1 MLPLQKS
8 SRKAPTLIITVGILI
23 TSGFFLISAQRNTA
37 QQSNLQSNS
46 VPSSNVQS
54 NNVQS
59 NNPSN
64 QSSWAMPTIL
74 PTETVTRHSAYS
86 LVYNHKHMQAKWV
99 AYNLTYGNT
108 VGGAERSS
116 KFSIDPSIS
125 PRTAVTSDYTKT
137 GYDRGHLAPAGDM
150 KFSAQAMSESFYM
163 GNVSPQLPGFNRGIW
178 KKLEEQFRSWAPNSH
193 PVFVVTGPVL
203 TDPISSHIGQT
214 CSISVPQRFY
224 KIMLDTASPMRAIAF
239 ILPNNSSTQPL
250 SSFAMSIDEA
260 EKITGLDFFP
270 KLNDLQEAKIEKTL
284 ILNQWRFD

>member
-1 MLPLQKS
+1 MLRQQKLS

-23 TSGFFLISAQRNTA
+23 TSGFFLISAQRNKV
-37 QQSNLQSNS
+37 QQKNA
-46 VPSSNVQS
+46 PSSS
-54 NNVQS
+54 VQS

-64 QSSWAMPTIL
+64 QSSWSMPTIL
-74 PTETVTRHSAYS
+74 PTETVTQHSAYS

-99 AYNLTYGNT
+99 AYNLTYENT

-150 KFSAQAMSESFYM
+150 KFSAQAMSESFFM
-163 GNVSPQLPGFNRGIW
+163 SNVSPQLPGFNRGIW
-178 KKLEEQFRSWAPNSH
+178 KKLEEQFRSWAPSSH

-214 CSISVPQRFY
+214 CRISVPQRFY
-224 KIMLDTASPMRAIAF
+224 KVMLDTASPMRAIAF
-239 ILPNNSSTQPL
+239 VMSNNSSTQPL

-260 EKITGLDFFP
+260 ERITGIDFFP
-270 KLNDLQEAKIEKTL
+270 KLNDIQEAKIEKTL
-284 ILNQWRFD
+284 ILNQWRFN

>member
-1 MLPLQKS
+1 MRPPKKS
-8 SRKAPTLIITVGILI
+8 SRKAPTLILTVAILI
-23 TSGFFLISAQRNTA
+23 TSGFLLVSAQRNTA
-37 QQSNLQSNS
+37 PQNNL
-46 VPSSNVQS
+46 QS

-59 NNPSN
+59 SSVQSNNPPT
-64 QSSWAMPTIL
+64 QSSWAMPAIL
-74 PTETVTRHSAYS
+74 PTETVTQHSAYS

-163 GNVSPQLPGFNRGIW
+163 SNVSPQLPGFNRGIW
-178 KKLEEQFRSWAPNSH
+178 KKLEEQFRSWAPSSH

-239 ILPNNSSTQPL
+239 VLPNNSSTQPL

-260 EKITGLDFFP
+260 ERITGMDFFP
-270 KLNDLQEAKIEKTL
+270 KLNDPQEAKIEKTL
-284 ILNQWRFD
+284 ILNQWRFN

>member
-1 MLPLQKS
+1 MSKQMLPIKKS
-8 SRKAPTLIITVGILI
+8 SRKAPTLIFTVAILI

-37 QQSNLQSNS
+37 PQNNRQSSNL
-46 VPSSNVQS
+46 
-54 NNVQS
+54 QS

-64 QSSWAMPTIL
+64 QSSWAMPAIL
-74 PTETVTRHSAYS
+74 PTETVTQHSAYS

-108 VGGAERSS
+108 IGGAERSS

-178 KKLEEQFRSWAPNSH
+178 KKLEEQFRSWAPSSH

-203 TDPISSHIGQT
+203 IDPINSHIGQT
-214 CSISVPQRFY
+214 CSISVPWRFY

-239 ILPNNSSTQPL
+239 VMPNNSSTQPL

-260 EKITGLDFFP
+260 ERITGINFFP
-270 KLNDLQEAKIEKTL
+270 KLNDIQEAKIEKTL
-284 ILNQWRFD
+284 LLQQWRFN

>member
-1 MLPLQKS
+1 MSKQMIPLKKS

-37 QQSNLQSNS
+37 RQNNRQSSNL
-46 VPSSNVQS
+46 
-54 NNVQS
+54 QS

-64 QSSWAMPTIL
+64 QSSWAMPAIL
-74 PTETVTRHSAYS
+74 PTETVTQHSAYS

-108 VGGAERSS
+108 IGGAERSS

-150 KFSAQAMSESFYM
+150 KFSAQAMSESFFM
-163 GNVSPQLPGFNRGIW
+163 SNVSPQLPGFNRGIW
-178 KKLEEQFRSWAPNSH
+178 KKLEEQFRSWAPSSH

-214 CSISVPQRFY
+214 CRISVPQRFY
-224 KIMLDTASPMRAIAF
+224 KVMLDTASPMRAIAF
-239 ILPNNSSTQPL
+239 VMSNNSSTQPL

-260 EKITGLDFFP
+260 ERITGIDFFP
-270 KLNDLQEAKIEKTL
+270 KLNDIQEAKIEKTL
-284 ILNQWRFD
+284 LLQQWRFN

>member
-1 MLPLQKS
+1 MPKQMRPTKKS
-8 SRKAPTLIITVGILI
+8 SRKAPTLILTVAILI
-23 TSGFFLISAQRNTA
+23 TSGFLLVSAQRNKV
-37 QQSNLQSNS
+37 QQNSIQSS
-46 VPSSNVQS
+46 DAQS

-59 NNPSN
+59 NNPPT
-64 QSSWAMPTIL
+64 QSSWAMPAIL
-74 PTETVTRHSAYS
+74 PTETVTQHSAYS

-163 GNVSPQLPGFNRGIW
+163 SNVSPQLPGFNRGIW
-178 KKLEEQFRSWAPNSH
+178 KKLEEQFRSWAPSSH

-239 ILPNNSSTQPL
+239 VLPNNSSTQPL
-250 SSFAMSIDEA
+250 SSFALSIDEA
-260 EKITGLDFFP
+260 ERITGMDFFP
-270 KLNDLQEAKIEKTL
+270 KLNDVQEAKIEKTL
-284 ILNQWRFD
+284 ILNQWRFN

>member
-1 MLPLQKS
+1 
-8 SRKAPTLIITVGILI
+8 
-23 TSGFFLISAQRNTA
+23 
-37 QQSNLQSNS
+37 
-46 VPSSNVQS
+46 
-54 NNVQS
+54 
-59 NNPSN
+59 
-64 QSSWAMPTIL
+64 MPAIL
-74 PTETVTRHSAYS
+74 PTETVTQHSAYS

-163 GNVSPQLPGFNRGIW
+163 SNVSPHLPGFNRGIW
-178 KKLEEQFRSWAPNSH
+178 KKLEEQFRSWAPSSH

-214 CSISVPQRFY
+214 CRISIPQRFY
-224 KIMLDTASPMRAIAF
+224 KVMLDTASPMRAIAF
-239 ILPNNSSTQPL
+239 VLPNNSSTQPL

-260 EKITGLDFFP
+260 ERITGMDFFP

-284 ILNQWRFD
+284 ILNQWRFN

>member
-1 MLPLQKS
+1 MRPPNKS

-23 TSGFFLISAQRNTA
+23 TSGFFLISAQRNKV
-37 QQSNLQSNS
+37 QQNS
-46 VPSSNVQS
+46 IQSSNVQS
-54 NNVQS
+54 NN
-59 NNPSN
+59 PPT
-64 QSSWAMPTIL
+64 QSSWAMPAIL
-74 PTETVTRHSAYS
+74 PNETVTQHSAYS

-163 GNVSPQLPGFNRGIW
+163 SNVSPQLPGFNRGIW
-178 KKLEEQFRSWAPNSH
+178 KKLEEQFRTWAPSSH

-203 TDPISSHIGQT
+203 TDPSSSHIGQT

-239 ILPNNSSTQPL
+239 VLPNNSSTQPL

-260 EKITGLDFFP
+260 ERITGMDFFP

-284 ILNQWRFD
+284 ILNQWRFN

>member
-1 MLPLQKS
+1 MRPPKKS

-23 TSGFFLISAQRNTA
+23 TSGFLLISAQRNNVP
-37 QQSNLQSNS
+37 QNSIQS
-46 VPSSNVQS
+46 SS
-54 NNVQS
+54 VQS
-59 NNPSN
+59 NNPPT
-64 QSSWAMPTIL
+64 QSSWAMPAIL
-74 PTETVTRHSAYS
+74 PTETVTQHSAYS

-150 KFSAQAMSESFYM
+150 KFSVQAMSESFYM
-163 GNVSPQLPGFNRGIW
+163 SNVSPQLPGFNRGIW
-178 KKLEEQFRSWAPNSH
+178 KKLEEQFRSWAPSSH

-214 CSISVPQRFY
+214 CRISIPQRFY

-239 ILPNNSSTQPL
+239 VLPNNSSTQPL

-260 EKITGLDFFP
+260 ERITGMDFFP
-270 KLNDLQEAKIEKTL
+270 KLNDPQEAKIEKTL
-284 ILNQWRFD
+284 ILNQWRFN

>member
-1 MLPLQKS
+1 MRPPKKS

-23 TSGFFLISAQRNTA
+23 TSGFLLISAQRNTV
-37 QQSNLQSNS
+37 QQNNVHSSYLQS
-46 VPSSNVQS
+46 SSA
-54 NNVQS
+54 QS
-59 NNPSN
+59 NNPPT
-64 QSSWAMPTIL
+64 QSSWAMPAIL
-74 PTETVTRHSAYS
+74 PTETVTQHSAYS

-163 GNVSPQLPGFNRGIW
+163 SNVSPQLPGFNRGIW
-178 KKLEEQFRSWAPNSH
+178 KKLEEQFRSWAPSSH

-214 CSISVPQRFY
+214 CRISIPQRFY
-224 KIMLDTASPMRAIAF
+224 KVMLDTASPMRAIAF
-239 ILPNNSSTQPL
+239 VLPNNSSTQPL

-260 EKITGLDFFP
+260 ERITGIDFFP
-270 KLNDLQEAKIEKTL
+270 KLNDPQEAKIEKTL
-284 ILNQWRFD
+284 FLNQWRFN

>member
-1 MLPLQKS
+1 MLPLKKS

-23 TSGFFLISAQRNTA
+23 TSGFFLISAQRNTTK
-37 QQSNLQSNS
+37 QHNLQSNNLS
-46 VPSSNVQS
+46 T
-54 NNVQS
+54 
-59 NNPSN
+59 

-74 PTETVTRHSAYS
+74 PTETVTQHSAYS

-108 VGGAERSS
+108 IGGAERSS

-125 PRTAVTSDYTKT
+125 PRTAITSDYTKT

-150 KFSAQAMSESFYM
+150 KFSAQAMAESFYM
-163 GNVSPQLPGFNRGIW
+163 SNVSPQLPGFNRGIW
-178 KKLEEQFRSWAPNSH
+178 KKLEEQFRSWAPSSH

-203 TDPISSHIGQT
+203 IDPINSHIGQT
-214 CSISVPQRFY
+214 CSISVPWRFY

-239 ILPNNSSTQPL
+239 VMPNNSSTQPL

-260 EKITGLDFFP
+260 EQITGIDFFP
-270 KLNDLQEAKIEKTL
+270 KLNDIQEAKIEKTL
-284 ILNQWRFD
+284 LLQQWQFD

>member
-1 MLPLQKS
+1 
-8 SRKAPTLIITVGILI
+8 
-23 TSGFFLISAQRNTA
+23 
-37 QQSNLQSNS
+37 
-46 VPSSNVQS
+46 
-54 NNVQS
+54 
-59 NNPSN
+59 
-64 QSSWAMPTIL
+64 MPTIL
-74 PTETVTRHSAYS
+74 TTETVIQHSAYG

-163 GNVSPQLPGFNRGIW
+163 SNVSPQLPGFNRGIW
-178 KKLEEQFRSWAPNSH
+178 KKLEEQFRSWAPSSH

-239 ILPNNSSTQPL
+239 VLPNNSSTQPL
-250 SSFAMSIDEA
+250 RSFAMSIDEA

-284 ILNQWRFD
+284 ILNQWRFN

>member
-1 MLPLQKS
+1 MRPPKKS

-23 TSGFFLISAQRNTA
+23 TSGFLLISAQRNTA
-37 QQSNLQSNS
+37 QQNNVHSSYLQSS
-46 VPSSNVQS
+46 SAQSSN
-54 NNVQS
+54 
-59 NNPSN
+59 PPT
-64 QSSWAMPTIL
+64 QSSWAMPAIL
-74 PTETVTRHSAYS
+74 PTETVTQHSAYS

-178 KKLEEQFRSWAPNSH
+178 KKLEEQFRSWAPSSH

-239 ILPNNSSTQPL
+239 VLPNNSSTQPL

-260 EKITGLDFFP
+260 ERITGMDFFP
-270 KLNDLQEAKIEKTL
+270 KLNDPQEAKIEKTL
-284 ILNQWRFD
+284 FLNQWRFN

>member
-1 MLPLQKS
+1 MLPLKKLS

-37 QQSNLQSNS
+37 KQHNLQS
-46 VPSSNVQS
+46 SNL
-54 NNVQS
+54 QS

-64 QSSWAMPTIL
+64 QSSWAMPAIL
-74 PTETVTRHSAYS
+74 PTEIVTQHSAYS

-108 VGGAERSS
+108 IGGAERSS

-178 KKLEEQFRSWAPNSH
+178 KKLEEQFRSWAPSSH

-203 TDPISSHIGQT
+203 IDPINSHIGQT
-214 CSISVPQRFY
+214 CSISVPWRFY

-239 ILPNNSSTQPL
+239 VMPNNSSTQPL
-250 SSFAMSIDEA
+250 SFFAMSIDEA
-260 EKITGLDFFP
+260 ERITGIDFFP
-270 KLNDLQEAKIEKTL
+270 KLNDIQEAKIEKTL
-284 ILNQWRFD
+284 LLQQWRFD

>member
-1 MLPLQKS
+1 MLRQQKLS

-23 TSGFFLISAQRNTA
+23 TSGFLLISAQRNKV
-37 QQSNLQSNS
+37 QQKNAPSSS
-46 VPSSNVQS
+46 VQSSNVQS
-54 NNVQS
+54 NN
-59 NNPSN
+59 PSTK
-64 QSSWAMPTIL
+64 SSWAMPAIL
-74 PTETVTRHSAYS
+74 PTETVTQHSAYS

-116 KFSIDPSIS
+116 KFSIDPSIT

-163 GNVSPQLPGFNRGIW
+163 SNVSPQLPGFNRGIW
-178 KKLEEQFRSWAPNSH
+178 KKLEEQFRSWAPSSH

-214 CSISVPQRFY
+214 CRISVPQRFY
-224 KIMLDTASPMRAIAF
+224 KVMLDTASPMRAIAF
-239 ILPNNSSTQPL
+239 VMSNNSSTQPL

-260 EKITGLDFFP
+260 ERITGIDFFP
-270 KLNDLQEAKIEKTL
+270 KLNDIQEAKIEKTL
-284 ILNQWRFD
+284 ILNQWRFN

>member
-1 MLPLQKS
+1 MSKQMLPLKKS

-23 TSGFFLISAQRNTA
+23 TSGFFLISAQRNTTR
-37 QQSNLQSNS
+37 QNNRQSSNLQSS
-46 VPSSNVQS
+46 
-54 NNVQS
+54 
-59 NNPSN
+59 NPST
-64 QSSWAMPTIL
+64 QSSWAMPAIL
-74 PTETVTRHSAYS
+74 PTETVTQHSAYS

-150 KFSAQAMSESFYM
+150 KFSAQAMAESFYM
-163 GNVSPQLPGFNRGIW
+163 SNVSPQLPGFNRGIW
-178 KKLEEQFRSWAPNSH
+178 KKLEEQFRSWAPSSH
-193 PVFVVTGPVL
+193 PVFIATGPVL
-203 TDPISSHIGQT
+203 TDPITAHIGQS

-224 KIMLDTASPMRAIAF
+224 KVMLDTASPMRAIAF
-239 ILPNNSSTQPL
+239 VLHNVSSAEPL
-250 SSFAMSIDEA
+250 SRFAMSIDEA

-270 KLNDLQEAKIEKTL
+270 KLNDIQEAKIEKTL
-284 ILNQWRFD
+284 LLQQWQFD

>member
-1 MLPLQKS
+1 MSKQMLPIKKS
-8 SRKAPTLIITVGILI
+8 SRKAPTLIFTVAILI

-37 QQSNLQSNS
+37 PQNNRQSSNL
-46 VPSSNVQS
+46 
-54 NNVQS
+54 QS

-64 QSSWAMPTIL
+64 QSSWAMPAIL
-74 PTETVTRHSAYS
+74 PTETVTQHSAYS

-108 VGGAERSS
+108 IGGAERSS

-163 GNVSPQLPGFNRGIW
+163 SNVSPQLPGFNRGIW
-178 KKLEEQFRSWAPNSH
+178 KKLEEQFRSWAPSSH

-203 TDPISSHIGQT
+203 IDPINSHIGQT
-214 CSISVPQRFY
+214 CSISVPWRFY

-239 ILPNNSSTQPL
+239 VMPNNSSTQPL

-260 EKITGLDFFP
+260 ERITGINFFP
-270 KLNDLQEAKIEKTL
+270 KLNDIQEAKIEKTL
-284 ILNQWRFD
+284 LLQQWRFN

>member
-1 MLPLQKS
+1 MRPPKKS
-8 SRKAPTLIITVGILI
+8 SRKAPTLILTVAILI
-23 TSGFFLISAQRNTA
+23 TSGFLLVSAQRNTV
-37 QQSNLQSNS
+37 QQNNVHSNYLQS
-46 VPSSNVQS
+46 SS
-54 NNVQS
+54 VQS
-59 NNPSN
+59 NNPST
-64 QSSWAMPTIL
+64 QSSWAMPAIL
-74 PTETVTRHSAYS
+74 PTETVTQHSAYS

-163 GNVSPQLPGFNRGIW
+163 SNVSPQLPGFNRGIW
-178 KKLEEQFRSWAPNSH
+178 KKLEEQFRSWAPSSH

-239 ILPNNSSTQPL
+239 VLPNNSSTQPL

-260 EKITGLDFFP
+260 ERITGMDFFP

-284 ILNQWRFD
+284 ILNQWRFN

>member
-1 MLPLQKS
+1 MRPPKKS

-23 TSGFFLISAQRNTA
+23 TSGFLLISAQRNTA
-37 QQSNLQSNS
+37 QQNNVHSSYLQSS
-46 VPSSNVQS
+46 SAQSSN
-54 NNVQS
+54 
-59 NNPSN
+59 PPT
-64 QSSWAMPTIL
+64 QSSWAMPAIL
-74 PTETVTRHSAYS
+74 PTETVTQHSAYS

-108 VGGAERSS
+108 IGGAERSS

-163 GNVSPQLPGFNRGIW
+163 SNVSPQLPGFNRGIW
-178 KKLEEQFRSWAPNSH
+178 KKLEEQFRSWAPSSH

-239 ILPNNSSTQPL
+239 VLPNNSSTQPL

-260 EKITGLDFFP
+260 ERITGIDFFP
-270 KLNDLQEAKIEKTL
+270 KLNDPQEAKIEKTL
-284 ILNQWRFD
+284 ILNQWRFN

>member
-1 MLPLQKS
+1 MRPPKKS
-8 SRKAPTLIITVGILI
+8 SRKAPTLILTVAILI
-23 TSGFFLISAQRNTA
+23 TSGFLLISAQRNTA
-37 QQSNLQSNS
+37 QQNNVHSSYLQS
-46 VPSSNVQS
+46 SS
-54 NNVQS
+54 VQS
-59 NNPSN
+59 NNPST
-64 QSSWAMPTIL
+64 QSSWAMPAIL
-74 PTETVTRHSAYS
+74 PTETVTQHSAYS

-163 GNVSPQLPGFNRGIW
+163 SNVSPQLPGFNRGIW
-178 KKLEEQFRSWAPNSH
+178 KKLEEQFRSWAPSSH

-214 CSISVPQRFY
+214 CSISVPKRFY

-239 ILPNNSSTQPL
+239 VLPNNSSTQPL

-260 EKITGLDFFP
+260 ERITGMDFFP

-284 ILNQWRFD
+284 ILNQWRFN

>member
-1 MLPLQKS
+1 MRPPKKS

-23 TSGFFLISAQRNTA
+23 TSGFFLISAQRNKV
-37 QQSNLQSNS
+37 QQNSIQSS
-46 VPSSNVQS
+46 DVQS
-54 NNVQS
+54 SSVQS
-59 NNPSN
+59 NNPST
-64 QSSWAMPTIL
+64 QSSWAMPAIL
-74 PTETVTRHSAYS
+74 PTETVTQHSAYS

-163 GNVSPQLPGFNRGIW
+163 SNVSPQLPGFNRGIW
-178 KKLEEQFRSWAPNSH
+178 KKLEEQFRSWAPSSH

-239 ILPNNSSTQPL
+239 VLPNNSSTQPL

-260 EKITGLDFFP
+260 ERITGMDFFP
-270 KLNDLQEAKIEKTL
+270 KLNDPQETKIEKTL
-284 ILNQWRFD
+284 FLNQWRFN

>member
-1 MLPLQKS
+1 MLPIKKS
-8 SRKAPTLIITVGILI
+8 SRKAPTLIFTVAILI

-37 QQSNLQSNS
+37 PQNNRQSSNL
-46 VPSSNVQS
+46 
-54 NNVQS
+54 QS

-64 QSSWAMPTIL
+64 QSSWAMPAIL
-74 PTETVTRHSAYS
+74 PTETVTQHSAYS

-108 VGGAERSS
+108 IGGAERSS

-178 KKLEEQFRSWAPNSH
+178 KKLEEQFRSWAPSSH

-203 TDPISSHIGQT
+203 IDPINSHIGQT
-214 CSISVPQRFY
+214 CSISVPWRFY

-239 ILPNNSSTQPL
+239 VMPNNSSTQPL

-260 EKITGLDFFP
+260 ERITGINFFP
-270 KLNDLQEAKIEKTL
+270 KLNDIQEAKIEKTL
-284 ILNQWRFD
+284 LLQQWRFN

>member
-1 MLPLQKS
+1 MRPPKNS
-8 SRKAPTLIITVGILI
+8 SRKAPTLLITVGILI
-23 TSGFFLISAQRNTA
+23 TSGFFLISAQRNKV
-37 QQSNLQSNS
+37 QQNSIQSS
-46 VPSSNVQS
+46 DAQS

-59 NNPSN
+59 NNPPT
-64 QSSWAMPTIL
+64 QSSWAMPAIL
-74 PTETVTRHSAYS
+74 PTETVTQHSAYS

-125 PRTAVTSDYTKT
+125 PRTAVTSDYSKT

-163 GNVSPQLPGFNRGIW
+163 SNVSPQLPGFNRGIW
-178 KKLEEQFRSWAPNSH
+178 KKLEEQFRSWAPSSH

-239 ILPNNSSTQPL
+239 VLPNNSSTQPL

-260 EKITGLDFFP
+260 ERITGIDFFP

-284 ILNQWRFD
+284 LLQQWRFN

>member
-1 MLPLQKS
+1 MRPTKKS
-8 SRKAPTLIITVGILI
+8 SRKAPTLILTVAILI
-23 TSGFFLISAQRNTA
+23 TSGFLLVSAQRNKVQQNSIQSSDA
-37 QQSNLQSNS
+37 QSSSAQ
-46 VPSSNVQS
+46 SSN
-54 NNVQS
+54 
-59 NNPSN
+59 PPT
-64 QSSWAMPTIL
+64 QSSWAMPAIL
-74 PTETVTRHSAYS
+74 PTETVTQHSAYS

-163 GNVSPQLPGFNRGIW
+163 SNVSPQLPGFNRGIW
-178 KKLEEQFRSWAPNSH
+178 KKLEEQFRSWAPSSH

-239 ILPNNSSTQPL
+239 VLPNNSSTQPL

-260 EKITGLDFFP
+260 ERITGMDFFP
-270 KLNDLQEAKIEKTL
+270 KLNDVQEAKIEKTL
-284 ILNQWRFD
+284 ILNQWRFN

>member
-1 MLPLQKS
+1 
-8 SRKAPTLIITVGILI
+8 
-23 TSGFFLISAQRNTA
+23 LISAQRNTA
-37 QQSNLQSNS
+37 KQHNLQS
-46 VPSSNVQS
+46 SNL
-54 NNVQS
+54 QS

-64 QSSWAMPTIL
+64 QSSWAMPAIL
-74 PTETVTRHSAYS
+74 PTETVTQHSAYS

-108 VGGAERSS
+108 IGGAERSS

-163 GNVSPQLPGFNRGIW
+163 SNVSPQLPGFNRGIW
-178 KKLEEQFRSWAPNSH
+178 KKLEEQFRSWAPSSH

-203 TDPISSHIGQT
+203 TDPIGSPYIGQT
-214 CSISVPQRFY
+214 CRISVPQRFY

-239 ILPNNSSTQPL
+239 VMPNNSSTQPL

-260 EKITGLDFFP
+260 ERITGIDFFP
-270 KLNDLQEAKIEKTL
+270 KLNDIQEAKIEKTL
-284 ILNQWRFD
+284 ILNQWRFN

>member
-1 MLPLQKS
+1 MSKQMLPIKKS
-8 SRKAPTLIITVGILI
+8 SRKAPTLIFTVAILI

-37 QQSNLQSNS
+37 PQNNRQSSNL
-46 VPSSNVQS
+46 
-54 NNVQS
+54 QS

-64 QSSWAMPTIL
+64 QSSWAMPAIL
-74 PTETVTRHSAYS
+74 PTETVTQHSAYS

-108 VGGAERSS
+108 IGGAERSS

-178 KKLEEQFRSWAPNSH
+178 KKLEEQFRSWAPSSH

-214 CSISVPQRFY
+214 CRISVPQRFY
-224 KIMLDTASPMRAIAF
+224 KVMLDTASPMRAIAF
-239 ILPNNSSTQPL
+239 VMSNNSSTQPL

-260 EKITGLDFFP
+260 ERITGIDFFP
-270 KLNDLQEAKIEKTL
+270 KLNDIQEAKIEKTL
-284 ILNQWRFD
+284 ILNQWRFN

>member
-1 MLPLQKS
+1 MSKQMRPPKKS

-23 TSGFFLISAQRNTA
+23 TSGFLLISAQRNTA
-37 QQSNLQSNS
+37 QQNNVHSSYLQSS
-46 VPSSNVQS
+46 SAQSSN
-54 NNVQS
+54 
-59 NNPSN
+59 PPT
-64 QSSWAMPTIL
+64 QSSWAMPAIL
-74 PTETVTRHSAYS
+74 PTETVTQHSAYS

-108 VGGAERSS
+108 IGGAERSS

-163 GNVSPQLPGFNRGIW
+163 SNVSPQLPGFNRGIW
-178 KKLEEQFRSWAPNSH
+178 KKLEEQFRSWAPSSH

-239 ILPNNSSTQPL
+239 VLPNNSSTQPL

-260 EKITGLDFFP
+260 ERITGIDFFP
-270 KLNDLQEAKIEKTL
+270 KLNDPQEAKIEKTL
-284 ILNQWRFD
+284 ILNQWRFN

>member
-1 MLPLQKS
+1 MRPTKKS
-8 SRKAPTLIITVGILI
+8 SRKAPTLILTVAILI
-23 TSGFFLISAQRNTA
+23 TSGFLLISAQRNKV
-37 QQSNLQSNS
+37 QQNSIQSS
-46 VPSSNVQS
+46 DAQS

-59 NNPSN
+59 NNPST
-64 QSSWAMPTIL
+64 QSSWAMPAIL
-74 PTETVTRHSAYS
+74 PTETVTQHSAYS

-163 GNVSPQLPGFNRGIW
+163 SNVSPQLPGFNRGIW
-178 KKLEEQFRSWAPNSH
+178 KKLEEQFRTWAPSSH

-239 ILPNNSSTQPL
+239 VLPNNSSTQPL

-260 EKITGLDFFP
+260 ERITGMDFFP

-284 ILNQWRFD
+284 ILNQWRFN

>member
-1 MLPLQKS
+1 MRPPKKS
-8 SRKAPTLIITVGILI
+8 SRKAPTLILTVAILI
-23 TSGFFLISAQRNTA
+23 TSGFLLISAQRNNVP
-37 QQSNLQSNS
+37 QNSIQS
-46 VPSSNVQS
+46 SS
-54 NNVQS
+54 VQS
-59 NNPSN
+59 NNPPT
-64 QSSWAMPTIL
+64 QSSWAMPAIL
-74 PTETVTRHSAYS
+74 PTETVTQHSAYS

-150 KFSAQAMSESFYM
+150 KFSAQAMLESFYM
-163 GNVSPQLPGFNRGIW
+163 SNVSPQLPGFNRGIW
-178 KKLEEQFRSWAPNSH
+178 KKLEEQFRSWAPSSH

-203 TDPISSHIGQT
+203 TDPISAHIGQT

-239 ILPNNSSTQPL
+239 VLPNNSSTQPL
-250 SSFAMSIDEA
+250 SYFAMSIDEA
-260 EKITGLDFFP
+260 ERITGIDFFP
-270 KLNDLQEAKIEKTL
+270 KLNDVQEAKIEKTL
-284 ILNQWRFD
+284 LLQQWRFN

>member
-1 MLPLQKS
+1 MRPPKKS

-37 QQSNLQSNS
+37 QQNNVHSSYLQSS
-46 VPSSNVQS
+46 SAQSSN
-54 NNVQS
+54 
-59 NNPSN
+59 PPT
-64 QSSWAMPTIL
+64 QSSWAMPAIL
-74 PTETVTRHSAYS
+74 PTETVTQHSAYS

-108 VGGAERSS
+108 IGGAERSS

-163 GNVSPQLPGFNRGIW
+163 SNVSPQLPGFNRGIW
-178 KKLEEQFRSWAPNSH
+178 KKLEEQFRSWAPSSH

-239 ILPNNSSTQPL
+239 VLPNNSSTQPL

-260 EKITGLDFFP
+260 ERITGIDFFP
-270 KLNDLQEAKIEKTL
+270 KLNDPQEAKIEKTL
-284 ILNQWRFD
+284 ILNQWRFN

>member
-1 MLPLQKS
+1 MSQQMRPLKKS
-8 SRKAPTLIITVGILI
+8 SRKAPTLILTVAILI
-23 TSGFFLISAQRNTA
+23 TSGFLLVSAQRNTA
-37 QQSNLQSNS
+37 QQNNVHSSYLQS
-46 VPSSNVQS
+46 SS
-54 NNVQS
+54 VQS
-59 NNPSN
+59 NNPPT
-64 QSSWAMPTIL
+64 QSSWAMPAIL
-74 PTETVTRHSAYS
+74 PTETVTQHSAYS

-163 GNVSPQLPGFNRGIW
+163 SNVSPQLPGFNRGIW
-178 KKLEEQFRSWAPNSH
+178 KKLEEQFRSWAPSSH

-239 ILPNNSSTQPL
+239 VLPNNSSTQPL
-250 SSFAMSIDEA
+250 SSFAMSIDEV
-260 EKITGLDFFP
+260 ERITGMDFFP
-270 KLNDLQEAKIEKTL
+270 KLNDPQEAKIEKTL
-284 ILNQWRFD
+284 ILNQWRFN

>member
-1 MLPLQKS
+1 
-8 SRKAPTLIITVGILI
+8 
-23 TSGFFLISAQRNTA
+23 
-37 QQSNLQSNS
+37 
-46 VPSSNVQS
+46 
-54 NNVQS
+54 
-59 NNPSN
+59 
-64 QSSWAMPTIL
+64 
-74 PTETVTRHSAYS
+74 
-86 LVYNHKHMQAKWV
+86 V

-178 KKLEEQFRSWAPNSH
+178 KKLEEQFRSWAPSSH

-203 TDPISSHIGQT
+203 TDPIGSPYIGQT
-214 CSISVPQRFY
+214 CRISIPQRFY

-239 ILPNNSSTQPL
+239 VLPNASSSEPL
-250 SSFAMSIDEA
+250 SRFAMSIDEA

-270 KLNDLQEAKIEKTL
+270 KLNDIQEAKIEKTL
-284 ILNQWRFD
+284 LLQQWQFD

>member
-1 MLPLQKS
+1 MSKQMRPPKKS

-23 TSGFFLISAQRNTA
+23 TSGFFLISAQRNKV
-37 QQSNLQSNS
+37 QQNSIQSS
-46 VPSSNVQS
+46 DVQS
-54 NNVQS
+54 SSVQS
-59 NNPSN
+59 NNPST
-64 QSSWAMPTIL
+64 QSSWAMPAIL
-74 PTETVTRHSAYS
+74 PTETVTQHSAYS

-163 GNVSPQLPGFNRGIW
+163 SNVSPQLPGFNRGIW
-178 KKLEEQFRSWAPNSH
+178 KKLEEQFRSWAPSSH

-239 ILPNNSSTQPL
+239 VLPNNSSTQPL

-260 EKITGLDFFP
+260 ERITGMDFFP
-270 KLNDLQEAKIEKTL
+270 KLNDPQEAKIEKTL
-284 ILNQWRFD
+284 FLNQWRFN

>member
-1 MLPLQKS
+1 MRPPKKS
-8 SRKAPTLIITVGILI
+8 SRKAPTLLITVGILI
-23 TSGFFLISAQRNTA
+23 TSGFFLISAQ
-37 QQSNLQSNS
+37 
-46 VPSSNVQS
+46 SSS
-54 NNVQS
+54 VQS
-59 NNPSN
+59 NNPST
-64 QSSWAMPTIL
+64 QSSWAMPAIL
-74 PTETVTRHSAYS
+74 PTETVTQHSAYS

-99 AYNLTYGNT
+99 AYNLTYGNKI
-108 VGGAERSS
+108 GGAERSS

-178 KKLEEQFRSWAPNSH
+178 KKLEEQFRSWAPRSH

-203 TDPISSHIGQT
+203 TDPISAHIGQT

-239 ILPNNSSTQPL
+239 VLPNNSSTQPL

-260 EKITGLDFFP
+260 ERITGIDFFP
-270 KLNDLQEAKIEKTL
+270 KLNDPQEAKIEKTL
-284 ILNQWRFD
+284 ILNQWRFN